1 VRIDVITLFPEMF
14 GGPLGTSMIGRA
26 LERGL
31 LDVHLHDLRDWTHD
45 KHRTVDDYPF
55 GGGPGMVMKPEPLF
69 EAVEA
74 VQALSE
80 EQPFVVFLSPA
91 GRVLDQAIARELS
104 ARRRLMLVCGRY
116 EGFDERALALADLEL
131 SIGDYV
137 LTGGEL
143 PALVVIDAAARLL
156 PGVLGGQTSAA
167 DESFSEGLL
176 EYPQY
181 TRPQVYRGMEIPEVL
196 ASGDHG
202 RIAAW
207 RRRESLRRTA
217 RIRPELLR
225 HAELTDEE
233 RRLVEEEAAR
243 TDGRTPEGPPND

>member
-1 VRIDVITLFPEMF
+1 MRVDVITLFPEIF
-14 GGPLGTSMIGRA
+14 GGPLGASMIGRA
-26 LERGL
+26 IERGL

-45 KHRTVDDYPF
+45 KHRTVDDYSF
-55 GGGPGMVMKPEPLF
+55 GGGPGMVMKPEPIF

-74 VQALSE
+74 VKTLSD
-80 EQPFVVFLSPA
+80 EQTTIVFFSPA
-91 GRVLDQAIARELS
+91 GRVFDQRLAREL
-104 ARRRLMLVCGRY
+104 ADKPRLVLVCGRY
-116 EGFDERALALADLEL
+116 EGIDERALALADLEV

-143 PALVVIDAAARLL
+143 PALVVIDAACRLV
-156 PGVLGGQTSAA
+156 PGVLGGETSAA

-176 EYPQY
+176 EYPQF

-207 RRRESLRRTA
+207 RREQSVRRTA
-217 RIRPELLR
+217 RVRPDLLR
-225 HAELTDEE
+225 HASLTAEERAYADEE
-233 RRLVEEEAAR
+233 IARRAGHA
-243 TDGRTPEGPPND
+243 DGRTFE